1 MKKIVLVCGVIGGL
15 ITTVWMVVLLIFYNG
30 HDHIDNGE
38 IYGYGSMI
46 LAFSLIYVGVRNFR
60 NKYNNGVISFGK
72 AFRIGLYIT
81 LIASTIYVGTWQVI
95 YYGYARDFG
104 KVYSESKLAKLKAS
118 GVSEEAYAKQKAE
131 MDDWVRLYDKPAF
144 NIGMTYMEI
153 LPVGLLVSLITALI
167 LKRKSARTAP
177 SGS

>member
-1 MKKIVLVCGVIGGL
+1 MKKIVFVCGVIGGL
-15 ITTVWMVVLLIFYNG
+15 ITTVWMVVLSIIYRTHG
-30 HDHIDNGE
+30 EIDHGE

-46 LAFSLIYVGVRNFR
+46 LAFSLIYVGIRNFR
-60 NKYNNGVISFGK
+60 NKYNNGVIGFGK

-104 KVYSESKLAKLKAS
+104 KVYSETKLAKLKAS
-118 GVSEEAYAKQKAE
+118 GVSEEAYTKQKAE
-131 MDDWVRLYDKPAF
+131 MEEWVQMYDKPAY

-153 LPVGLLVSLITALI
+153 LPVGLLVSLIAAVI
-167 LKRKSARTAP
+167 LRKSTLREK
-177 SGS
+177 

>member
-1 MKKIVLVCGVIGGL
+1 MKKIVLVCGLIGGL
-15 ITTVWMVVLLIFYNG
+15 ITTVWMIILSFIYHVHGEI
-30 HDHIDNGE
+30 DHGE

-95 YYGYARDFG
+95 YFGYARDFG
-104 KVYSESKLAKLKAS
+104 KVYADHKLAKLRVS
-118 GVSEEAYAKQKAE
+118 GVSEEVIAKEKAE
-131 MDDWVRLYDKPAF
+131 MESWIKAYDMPLV
-144 NIGMTYMEI
+144 NIGMTYIEI

-167 LKRKSARTAP
+167 LKRKSALP
-177 SGS
+177 EK

>member
-1 MKKIVLVCGVIGGL
+1 
-15 ITTVWMVVLLIFYNG
+15 
-30 HDHIDNGE
+30 
-38 IYGYGSMI
+38 MI

-60 NKYNNGVISFGK
+60 NKNNNGVISFGK

-104 KVYSESKLAKLKAS
+104 KVYEESSLAKLKVS
-118 GVSEEAYAKQKAE
+118 GVTEEVYAKKKAE
-131 MDDWVRLYDKPAF
+131 MDSWVKMYDMPAY
-144 NIGMTYMEI
+144 NVGMTYMEI

-167 LKRKSARTAP
+167 LKKKRI
-177 SGS
+177 

>member
-1 MKKIVLVCGVIGGL
+1 LWKITVMKKIVFVCGLIGGL
-15 ITTVWMVVLLIFYNG
+15 ITTVWMVVLSIIYRTHG
-30 HDHIDNGE
+30 EIDHGE

-60 NKYNNGVISFGK
+60 NKYNNGAISFGK

-104 KVYSESKLAKLKAS
+104 KVYEESTLAKLKVS
-118 GVSEEAYAKQKAE
+118 GVSEEAYARKKAE
-131 MDDWVRLYDKPAF
+131 MDGWVKLYDMPAY

-153 LPVGLLVSLITALI
+153 LPVGLLVSLITAVI
-167 LKRKSARTAP
+167 LKKKRI
-177 SGS
+177 

>member
-1 MKKIVLVCGVIGGL
+1 MKKIVLVCGLIGGL
-15 ITTVWMVVLLIFYNG
+15 ITCVWMVVLSIIYRG
-30 HDHIDNGE
+30 HGEVDHGA

-60 NKYNNGVISFGK
+60 NKYNDGVIGFGK

-104 KVYSESKLAKLKAS
+104 KVYAEHQLTKLKAS
-118 GVSEEAYAKQKAE
+118 GISEEAYVKQRAE
-131 MDDWVRLYDKPAF
+131 MDDWVRMYDMPAF
-144 NIGMTYMEI
+144 NIGMTYLEI
-153 LPVGLLVSLITALI
+153 LPVGLLVSLITAAI
-167 LKRKSARTAP
+167 LKRKRVLQEKRI
-177 SGS
+177 